1 MKLLSIVC
9 AWSVF
14 IIAGCSGPRDPVGPD
29 TQAPS
34 APLGLSGT
42 VANDTTVVIEWQAS
56 TDNVG
61 VTAHWI
67 YRGDTLIQTVP
78 GALTLYLDRDLDCGG
93 LEYCYYVTA
102 RDGAGNESPTSD
114 TRRLYSGAC
123 MDVERPWVES
133 FFPPDDSLGVKVD
146 IEITVTFSELIDT
159 ATITASTFFLQ
170 RPDFTKI
177 PGEISYD

>member
-34 APLGLSGT
+34 APTGVT
-42 VANDTTVVIEWQAS
+42 VALAAPTELLVVWQAA

-61 VTAHWI
+61 VVEYTVF
-67 YRGDTLIQTVP
+67 RDDSPVDTVS
-78 GALTLYLDRDLDCGG
+78 GGVLTFSDTSLLCAT
-93 LEYCYYVTA
+93 EYCYYVIA

-177 PGEISYD
+177 PGEVSYD